1 MVGHADKHALHI
13 KTGPAHR
20 QLPHAALV
28 AVKPDGSLAFG
39 AIMGSILRDPLQ
51 LPQLMRTA
59 ADARAALKTL
69 FRSRKLLAARSVFT
83 ISASFCST
91 CRPKTYSAGR
101 YYDAKYPIKS
111 RLIQVDK
118 PWIADQT
125 HAWINASI
133 VRLQREQ
140 NAKAEKAIR
149 QGAKKI
155 DKRRAFLFRRLDYQF
170 LELIDDD
177 TISTSE

>member
-1 MVGHADKHALHI
+1 LPGNSPK
-13 KTGPAHR
+13 PAAGNPCR
-20 QLPHAALV
+20 GISSAIAT
-28 AVKPDGSLAFG
+28 AF
-39 AIMGSILRDPLQ
+39 
-51 LPQLMRTA
+51 TA
-59 ADARAALKTL
+59 RYLND
-69 FRSRKLLAARSVFT
+69 
-83 ISASFCST
+83 
-91 CRPKTYSAGR
+91 
-101 YYDAKYPIKS
+101 YYDVKYPIKS